1 MTDHEKLVMR
11 NIIYAV
17 ETGGQV
23 YGQKDYADFT
33 EAYTNSSAE
42 HAITIG
48 AGQWYGNEARTLL
61 LKIKTTDAQLS
72 ASMIRPV
79 SRRILIKQTG
89 QTISSQKPRQKRRQL
104 YILSIQ
110 QLVIAARISL
120 WMDRWKLM

>member
-48 AGQWYGNEARTLL
+48 AGQWYGNEAHFFLRLKLL
-61 LKIKTTDAQLS
+61 MPQLS

>member
-23 YGQKDYADFT
+23 YGQ
-33 EAYTNSSAE
+33 
-42 HAITIG
+42 
-48 AGQWYGNEARTLL
+48 RTMLILRKHIPTVLRNMRSQSVPDSGMAMRLVHFFLRLKLL
-61 LKIKTTDAQLS
+61 MPQLS

-110 QLVIAARISL
+110 QLVIAARINL

>member
-23 YGQKDYADFT
+23 YGQKDYADFIPT
-33 EAYTNSSAE
+33 VLRNMRSQSVPDSGMAMRLV
-42 HAITIG
+42 HFFL
-48 AGQWYGNEARTLL
+48 RLKLL
-61 LKIKTTDAQLS
+61 MPQLS